1 MAREL
6 VALVPGLMRL
16 GRVGV
21 FAGLPERDLAVL
33 DRRLEVV
40 RWIYGHPPPPALSR
54 PRHLFVVRE
63 GQLALFERTLSG
75 HLITIAVLE
84 AGAVY
89 SSLGD
94 APAPHL
100 DAQCDS
106 AVSPISEDALG
117 ALIAR
122 YPRFGSNLAAAL
134 SERMAMLR
142 EIAAVL
148 GEVRVEDRLRA
159 RLRQIGGR
167 IGRTSREGVRIPL
180 ALTHAQWA
188 LLVGASR
195 ESVTIALG
203 RLRAQGEILIE
214 GREVT
219 VTWAAMEPM
228 GPEPEEDSP
237 PGADASN
244 GATDPPAADALNPP
258 GGPPPGP

>member
-21 FAGLPERDLAVL
+21 FAGLPERDIALL

-40 RWIYGHPPPPALSR
+40 RWFYGHPPPPALSR

-63 GQLALFERTLSG
+63 GQLAVFERTLSG

-94 APAPHL
+94 SPAPHL

-106 AVSPISEDALG
+106 AVSPISEGALG

-159 RLRQIGGR
+159 RLRQIAGR

-203 RLRAQGEILIE
+203 RLRAQGEILVE

-219 VTWAAMEPM
+219 VTWAAMGPLGP
-228 GPEPEEDSP
+228 GPEDEAPNGAAGGAAADPVSP
-237 PGADASN
+237 PG
-244 GATDPPAADALNPP
+244 GRPP
-258 GGPPPGP
+258 GR